1 MTREHNCEL
10 DSHEFVIAPRS
21 LQSSAPKPLRA
32 ARVRIALRALLADAR
47 LAMKPDGEEPSN
59 WAIEETMKL
68 IAKFFTALLV
78 LLAPQMATAQSSYP
92 SRPVKILVGFT
103 PGTAPDLAAR
113 ILADRFA
120 DVWGA
125 PFVVENIPGAG
136 SNIAT
141 DRVAKAT
148 ADGYTLLMGG
158 NPSLVINPSLYEKLP
173 FDPLRDFAP
182 ISQVF
187 IGSNVLAVPPEQPIK
202 SVAELIALAKAEP
215 GKLSYG
221 HAGVGTSQ
229 HLAAELFK
237 YTAHV
242 DIAAV
247 PYRGTTELMPD
258 LLANRITL
266 SFANIVNVMPLA
278 RDGKLRA
285 LAITSLKRSVLAPDL
300 PTMAESGFP
309 GFEAVPWF
317 GLLAPAGTPKDVLDK
332 LHDETVKTLAM
343 PEVRR
348 KFDELGLEP
357 VGNTPTEFA
366 AIIRKETPEWAKLI
380 REAGIKL
387 GN

>member
-1 MTREHNCEL
+1 
-10 DSHEFVIAPRS
+10 
-21 LQSSAPKPLRA
+21 
-32 ARVRIALRALLADAR
+32 
-47 LAMKPDGEEPSN
+47 
-59 WAIEETMKL
+59 MKL
-68 IAKFFTALLV
+68 AANLFAALAV
-78 LLAPQMATAQSSYP
+78 LLAAQTASAQSSYP
-92 SRPVKILVGFT
+92 NRPVKILVGFT

-120 DVWGA
+120 EIWGTA
-125 PFVVENIPGAG
+125 FVIENIPGAG

-158 NPSLVINPSLYEKLP
+158 NPSLVINPSLYATLP
-173 FDPLRDFAP
+173 FDPIKDFAP

-187 IGSNVLAVPPEQPIK
+187 VAANVLAVPPALPVK
-202 SVAELIALAKAEP
+202 SVAELVALATAEP

-229 HLAAELFK
+229 HLGAELFK
-237 YTAHV
+237 YRAHV

-247 PYRGTTELMPD
+247 AYRGSTELVPD
-258 LLANRITL
+258 LIANRINM

-278 RDGKLRA
+278 REGKLRA
-285 LAITSLKRSVLAPDL
+285 LAITSIKRSPLAPDL

-317 GLLAPAGTPKDVLDK
+317 GLLAPSGTPTDILDK
-332 LHDETVKTLAM
+332 LHGETVKALAM
-343 PEVRR
+343 PEVRK
-348 KFDELGLEP
+348 KFDALGLEP
-357 VGNTPTEFA
+357 IGNTPAEFA
-366 AIIRKETPEWAKLI
+366 AIIRKETPEWAKVI
-380 REAGIKL
+380 KDAGIKL